1 MSKGDGKAMHGR
13 RMISIYKSP
22 LSPETY
28 LYVARGQINKIPD
41 ELAGYFGK
49 PVHVTDML
57 LDPER
62 KLARADAGRV
72 LEQIDEVGYYL
83 QMPPQK
89 EDYLLD
95 LYRDTSDRYKGL
107 L

>member
-1 MSKGDGKAMHGR
+1 MSKGGSDTVGGH

-22 LSPETY
+22 RSPETY
-28 LYVARGQINKIPD
+28 LYVTRGQIGAIPD
-41 ELAGYFGK
+41 ALAGYFGK

-57 LDPER
+57 LHPAR
-62 KLARADAGRV
+62 KLARADASRV

-95 LYRDTSDRYKGL
+95 NYRDTSDRYKGL